1 MAGKGTDRALSSAN
15 YHHDINP
22 VSTEVTV
29 LVFSIT
35 HCPAGTL
42 YVGRSARSLCHP
54 AFFVSMTCGSQE
66 ESLHLHPC
74 WRCTSK
80 TSTDS
85 PASIKC
91 QYHPLCFPSPCK
103 HNHPSGLSFFSLQ
116 ENLYPLRQRQKHGCC
131 SVTFLKLQLFPLS
144 TFPQLCPEE
153 GSIQSCSFPPKK
165 GCWESW
171 ESWGTLR
178 AAAAQE
184 S

>member
-1 MAGKGTDRALSSAN
+1 M
-15 YHHDINP
+15 
-22 VSTEVTV
+22 
-29 LVFSIT
+29 VFSIT
-35 HCPAGTL
+35 HCPTGTL
-42 YVGRSARSLCHP
+42 YMGRSACSLCHP

-66 ESLHLHPC
+66 ESLHVHPC
-74 WRCTSK
+74 WGCTSR

-131 SVTFLKLQLFPLS
+131 SVTFLELQLFPLS

-171 ESWGTLR
+171 GTYIR